1 MAAKVTEINC
11 DTFMLTDRLIRVNQF
26 VLSGSEKSLLID
38 TGYGGEKFLRPFNL
52 AFPDPSLVSGVF
64 RGIGNDQS
72 LIHICCHKRVFFIIN
87 RVVGLFIR
95 FIQCAKVNK
104 LFGSY
109 LAELRGI
116 HCDPPFILFHFFQRM
131 CDHIGSVSETVEAA
145 VIQRTQ
151 PAIRTENKFAAVE
164 IPDDLLL

>member
-1 MAAKVTEINC
+1 M
-11 DTFMLTDRLIRVNQF
+11 
-26 VLSGSEKSLLID
+26 
-38 TGYGGEKFLRPFNL
+38 RPFNL

-104 LFGSY
+104 LLDPILRNCVGSI
-109 LAELRGI
+109 AILRSSS
-116 HCDPPFILFHFFQRM
+116 FIFFQRM
-131 CDHIGSVSETVEAA
+131 CDHIGSVSETVETA